1 MPFRPAPLGAL
12 AAVVALTALAGCSRG
27 SLYDQP
33 ASPRAAK
40 APAAA
45 ATLNVPP
52 GQLPRP
58 GLCRLWFPDRPPG
71 RQPKARPCAEVES
84 GAPAGTW
91 VLYRPSQD
99 RNVVHVRYLDDRRA
113 GVVVWIRVF
122 DASSGAFVRDM
133 KG

>member
-1 MPFRPAPLGAL
+1 MPFRPAPPGAL
-12 AAVVALTALAGCSRG
+12 AAVVALTTLAGCSRA
-27 SLYDQP
+27 SLYDEP

-99 RNVVHVRYLDDRRA
+99 RNVVHVRYVDDRRA

>member
-1 MPFRPAPLGAL
+1 MSLPTAPAWGL
-12 AAVVALTALAGCSRG
+12 AAVAALSALAGCARSSIYG
-27 SLYDQP
+27 QP
-33 ASPRAAK
+33 EARPGK
-40 APAAA
+40 APSTAA
-45 ATLNVPP
+45 ATLSIPP

-58 GLCRLWFPDRPPG
+58 GLCRLWFPGRPPG

-84 GAPAGTW
+84 SAPAGAW

-99 RNVVHVRYLDDRRA
+99 QAVVHVRYVDDRRA

-122 DASSGAFVRDM
+122 DASSGAFIRDV

>member
-1 MPFRPAPLGAL
+1 MPFCRAPSKAL
-12 AAVVALTALAGCSRG
+12 VAVATLAALAGCSRA

-33 ASPRAAK
+33 EPRAAK
-40 APAAA
+40 APAPAA
-45 ATLNVPP
+45 VLNVPP
-52 GQLPRP
+52 GQLPAP

-99 RNVVHVRYLDDRRA
+99 RKVVHVRYVDDRRA

>member
-1 MPFRPAPLGAL
+1 MPFCTAPSRAL
-12 AAVVALTALAGCSRG
+12 AAVAALAALGGCSHA

-33 ASPRAAK
+33 QPRVTK
-40 APAAA
+40 APPAV

-52 GQLPRP
+52 GQLPKP

-99 RNVVHVRYLDDRRA
+99 RAVVHVRYLDDRRA